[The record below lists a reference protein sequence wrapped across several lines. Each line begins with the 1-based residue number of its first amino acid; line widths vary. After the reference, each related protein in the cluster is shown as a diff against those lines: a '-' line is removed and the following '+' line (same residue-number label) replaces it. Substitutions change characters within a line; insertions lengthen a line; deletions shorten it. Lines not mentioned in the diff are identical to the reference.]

1 MSEDSAIKKQ
11 KPKPKTENLQQS
23 QQQQKLQE
31 KNTSLFEFETI
42 KTYLI
47 NLDRRKDRL
56 DTFLQSPMSKLFGG
70 LERYSAFDGKNLDL
84 SGESR
89 ISLHTRDNIRRGFRR
104 SHFEINTKG
113 ACGASFS
120 HIGVWKTFLET
131 EEDYCLV
138 LEDDIYLR
146 EEDFELARVLKDRI
160 PREFDIWILGYHPYS
175 ATADRYMKGSPW
187 GKVKRF
193 TGAHCY
199 ILSRK
204 GAEALLKEC
213 FPIETHI
220 EFYMT
225 TAAKEQGL
233 LMLVHNTLR
242 VPQRAE
248 LTEENDS
255 DTALLRTCPLCSLPD
270 DPYASHIILPTSSAF
285 QAGVSLMALAIMTYG
300 IYKVK
305 TVLG

>member
-1 MSEDSAIKKQ
+1 MAEKLADKKYT
-11 KPKPKTENLQQS
+11 KS
-23 QQQQKLQE
+23 
-31 KNTSLFEFETI
+31 SHFEFNFQTI

-47 NLDRRKDRL
+47 NLDRRTDRWN
-56 DTFLQSPMSKLFGG
+56 TFLESPLANLFQR
-70 LERYSAFDGKNLDL
+70 LERYSAFDGKTLDL

-89 ISLHTRDNIRRGFRR
+89 ISLHTRDNIRKGFRR

-120 HIGVWKTFLET
+120 HIGVWKKFLET
-131 EEDYCLV
+131 DEEYCLV
-138 LEDDIYLR
+138 LEDDIFLR
-146 EEDFELARVLKDRI
+146 KEDFDLADILKDRI

-204 GAEALLKEC
+204 GAEGLLKEC

-233 LMLVHNTLR
+233 LMLVHDILR

-248 LTEENDS
+248 FTEDNDS
-255 DTALLRTCPLCSLPD
+255 DTALQRTCPLCNIPD
-270 DPYASHIILPTSSAF
+270 DPNASHIILPKASFF
-285 QAGVSLMALAIMTYG
+285 QAGISVAVLSIMGYG
-300 IYKVK
+300 IYRVK
-305 TVLG
+305 SLSGM